1 MNRGVVRPR
10 RWLAVAATAALSII
24 GGCDRAVDAA
34 GAARETIDRLDLEAV
49 GERAPEML
57 RELGART
64 AEELRTA
71 VERLPDEEG
80 LRRLAS
86 EWAPTFEKLGRLRER
101 LGGALPGR
109 ATLEA
114 VLAALS
120 DLIAGNEDL
129 RDAAEPLIEGLE
141 QLLR

>member
-1 MNRGVVRPR
+1 MNSGEGRPR
-10 RWLAVAATAALSII
+10 RWLAVAATAALSIF

-34 GAARETIDRLDLEAV
+34 GAAREAIDRLDLESV
-49 GERAPEML
+49 GERAPEVL

-64 AEELRTA
+64 AEELRA
-71 VERLPDEEG
+71 AIGRLPDEEG

-86 EWAPTFEKLGRLRER
+86 EWAPALEKLDRLREQ

-109 ATLEA
+109 AALEA
-114 VLAALS
+114 VLATLG

-129 RDAAEPLIEGLE
+129 REAAEPLIEGLE
-141 QLLR
+141 QQLR

>member
-1 MNRGVVRPR
+1 MLA
-10 RWLAVAATAALSII
+10 LAVTAAVSVV

-34 GAARETIDRLDLEAV
+34 GAAREAIDRLDLEGV
-49 GERAPEML
+49 GERAPEVL

-64 AEELRTA
+64 AEELRAA
-71 VERLPDEEG
+71 VERLPDEEA

-86 EWAPTFEKLGRLRER
+86 AWAPALEKLGRLREQ

-109 ATLEA
+109 AALEA
-114 VLAALS
+114 VLAMLG

>member
-1 MNRGVVRPR
+1 MRSEVALRR
-10 RWLAVAATAALSII
+10 RWAAAVAATALSIL

-34 GAARETIDRLDLEAV
+34 GAAREAIDQLDLDGL

-57 RELGART
+57 RELGARA

-71 VERLPDEEG
+71 LERLPDEEG

-86 EWAPTFEKLGRLRER
+86 EWAPSLEKLGRLKER

-109 ATLEA
+109 ERLEA
-114 VLAALS
+114 VLATLR
-120 DLIAGNEDL
+120 DLIAENGKL
-129 RDAAEPLIEGLE
+129 RDAAKPLVEGLE